1 MLFPAG
7 STVEAATIDVEVLFA
22 FMCALDNWKRL
33 YSLNFEK
40 NRYINLVALYLYCTS
55 VSVETI
61 YEAFCEL
68 F

>member
-7 STVEAATIDVEVLFA
+7 STVEAATVDVEVLFA

-40 NRYINLVALYLYCTS
+40 NR
-55 VSVETI
+55 
-61 YEAFCEL
+61 
-68 F
+68 